1 MKYKI
6 YAKITLRSEV
16 DPKILEFAIAPENKT
31 MPDGNVIT
39 VVNKASVD
47 TIISGEMSIGRLMN
61 TVDDILKTA
70 ILAKNVDNEI

>member
-16 DPKILEFAIAPENKT
+16 DPKILELAIAPENKT